1 MTEHLK
7 DGQEFS
13 AGLEE
18 RRHQQREESLSLRFL
33 QSSWVHKIHTKE
45 KTNHTGGIDN

>member
-1 MTEHLK
+1 MLGKWEWVAMTEHLK

-18 RRHQQREESLSLRFL
+18 RRHQQREDAESQRCGTARVFGEG
-33 QSSWVHKIHTKE
+33 QVF
-45 KTNHTGGIDN
+45 